1 MRSEDPSVDDA
12 VTFAVFGSV
21 EEFPGLAHF
30 AKAVA
35 GRPVSYA
42 AVLRMKADSSSSSTP
57 NSRMRFR
64 NSQGVGSSSQD
75 WPPFSRHR
83 FSALSS
89 QEDYMSEESEEF
101 GPIFIQEPDDA
112 IFSLD
117 MDNKKVIMNCEAR
130 GNPAPVYS
138 WLINGTNVN
147 VEADFRYSMID
158 GNLII
163 HNTSE
168 PNDHGRYQCRA
179 ENSIGII
186 MSREA
191 VLQFAYLEAFSGRTR
206 GAVSVRE
213 GQGVVLM
220 CAPPPHSPAEIIYSW
235 VFNELPSFVAED
247 SRRFISQEMGNL
259 YISKVQPLDVGSYVC
274 QVKNTVT
281 NARVLSPPTP
291 LTLKTDELFF
301 HRQCVLVKLAIGEI
315 ISQHKINRI
324 NGALPE
330 RDVASFIAR
339 SHEPNGQ
346 AKCMAV
352 TSGASTY
359 FRDAHASPAA
369 GVMGEYEPKI
379 EAHFPQTVLAAKGV
393 TVRLEC
399 FALGNPIPTITWRKM
414 SGNIPKKARLRK
426 SQAVLE
432 IPNIQLED
440 SGSYECKAENTR
452 GGTTYRGHLQVYTL
466 PQWISMINDTQLDS
480 GEQLRWECRAAGKPR
495 PTYRWMRNG
504 EPLSPQS
511 RVEMV
516 NGELIIHRLQQA
528 DSGMYQCIAENKY
541 GSIYSSAELKILASA
556 PIFSTNPVRLIATV
570 GRDVSLECRPRA
582 SPKPRITW
590 KRNDRR
596 VQPSRRIM
604 LLRNNTLRIINS
616 SRTDEGNYVCRA
628 ENQFGSAELMTVLLV
643 KEPMRVELSPVRVE
657 VTVGESVV
665 LSCKVTHD
673 PSLEVSFFWLLN
685 NQPLNAQH
693 EGGHFEYIQT
703 QSSTADLMIRSILL
717 KHAGKYGCRAET
729 SADSVL
735 AEAELLVRGPPG
747 PPGVVIVEE
756 ITDTTATLSWS
767 HGVDNHSPINTYN
780 VQARSPF
787 SLGWQTVKT
796 DPDPVTGNMESAMAV
811 ELNPWVEYEF
821 RVVATNA
828 IGTGDPSSPSRA
840 VRTKEAVPSVA
851 PGSVR
856 GGNGRRHELVISW
869 EPVSEEFQNGEG
881 FGYIVAFRANG
892 TRGWKEK
899 MVTSADST
907 TYKYRDET
915 FPPLTPFEVR
925 VGVYNNKGDGPF
937 SGVVTVFSA
946 EGGEKLSEEFIA
958 VNNMQLNEPREPP
971 SELQAFAIS
980 SSEIKVTWKPPS
992 PGPGR
997 PQGYEVSYWKDME
1010 QEETAKKPRTTGNET
1025 NMLLTGLEGNTQY
1038 LISVKGFNS
1047 VGQGPSSSAIR
1058 IRTKKNAPSLP
1069 PGNLMWIQE
1078 GNNVSLSWDP
1088 VKARD
1093 NESAV
1098 IGYKVLLRQEG
1109 RGHSQVT
1116 RTPNSAVVLTLPEGG
1131 TYIIEV
1137 RAVSEGGEG
1146 AASAQVRLLTSSGVR
1161 AKSGQLSIYNLPAGV
1176 TWTALFLSLMVP
1188 SFHF

>member
-1 MRSEDPSVDDA
+1 MGSPWKPLLLLSVI
-12 VTFAVFGSV
+12 S
-21 EEFPGLAHF
+21 GLADL

-42 AVLRMKADSSSSSTP
+42 AVLRMKSDSSSSSTL
-57 NSRMRFR
+57 NSRMRLR
-64 NSQGVGSSSQD
+64 NSHGAGSSGQD
-75 WPPFSRHR
+75 WPLFSRHR
-83 FSALSS
+83 YSALSS

-101 GPIFIQEPDDA
+101 GPVFVQEPDDA
-112 IFSLD
+112 IFALGSD
-117 MDNKKVIMNCEAR
+117 DKKVIMNCEAR
-130 GNPAPVYS
+130 GNPAPTYS
-138 WLINGTNVN
+138 WLINGSNVD
-147 VEADFRYSMID
+147 VEADFRYSLID

-163 HNTSE
+163 HNASE
-168 PNDHGRYQCRA
+168 AIDYGRYQCRA
-179 ENSIGII
+179 ENSIGIVL
-186 MSREA
+186 SRDA
-191 VLQFAYLEAFSGRTR
+191 LLQFAYLGAFSGRTR
-206 GAVSVRE
+206 GAVNVRE

-220 CAPPPHSPAEIIYSW
+220 CAPPPHSPEIIYSW

-259 YISKVQPLDVGSYVC
+259 YISKVQPSDVGSYVC

-291 LTLKTDELFF
+291 LTLKTD
-301 HRQCVLVKLAIGEI
+301 
-315 ISQHKINRI
+315 
-324 NGALPE
+324 
-330 RDVASFIAR
+330 
-339 SHEPNGQ
+339 
-346 AKCMAV
+346 
-352 TSGASTY
+352 
-359 FRDAHASPAA
+359 

-399 FALGNPIPTITWRKM
+399 FALGNPVPTITWRKM

-452 GGTTYRGHLQVYTL
+452 GGTAYRGHLQVYTL

-504 EPLSPQS
+504 ETLNPQS

-516 NGELIIHRLQQA
+516 NGELIIHKLEQS

-541 GSIYSSAELKILASA
+541 GSVYSNAELKILASA
-556 PIFSTNPVRLIATV
+556 PIFSTNPIRLIATV

-590 KRNDRR
+590 KKNDRR
-596 VQPSRRIM
+596 VQVSRRIT

-643 KEPMRVELSPVRVE
+643 KEPMRVELSPIRVE

-673 PSLEVSFFWLLN
+673 PSLDVSFLWLLN

-693 EGGHFEYIQT
+693 EGGHFESIQT
-703 QSSTADLMIRSILL
+703 SSTADLMIRSILL
-717 KHAGKYGCRAET
+717 KHAGKYGCRAQT

-767 HGVDNHSPINTYN
+767 HGVDNHSPITTYN
-780 VQARSPF
+780 IQARSPF

-796 DPDPVTGNMESAMAV
+796 DPDPVTGSMESAMAV

-821 RVVATNA
+821 RVVATNG
-828 IGTGDPSSPSRA
+828 IGTGDPSAPSRA

-851 PGSVR
+851 PASVR

-937 SGVVTVFSA
+937 SDVVTVFSA
-946 EGGEKLSEEFIA
+946 EGEPEEPPTDLQAIA
-958 VNNMQLNEPREPP
+958 V
-971 SELQAFAIS
+971 S
-980 SSEIKVTWKPPS
+980 SSEMRVMWKPPS

-997 PQGYEVSYWKDME
+997 PQGYEVTYWKDME
-1010 QEETAKKPRTTGNET
+1010 QEETGKKRRTVGNET
-1025 NMLLTGLEGNTQY
+1025 SMLLSGLEGNTQY

-1047 VGQGPSSSAIR
+1047 VGQGPSSSPIKISTR
-1058 IRTKKNAPSLP
+1058 KNAPSLP

-1093 NESAV
+1093 NESDV

-1116 RTPNSAVVLTLPEGG
+1116 RTPNSAIVLTLPEGG

-1137 RAVSEGGEG
+1137 RAVSDGGEG

-1161 AKSGQLSIYNLPAGV
+1161 AKSGQISLHNLPAGLA
-1176 TWTALFLSLMVP
+1176 WTSLFLSLLVP
-1188 SFHF
+1188 SFPL

>member
-1 MRSEDPSVDDA
+1 MGSPWKPLLLLSVI
-12 VTFAVFGSV
+12 S
-21 EEFPGLAHF
+21 GLADL

-42 AVLRMKADSSSSSTP
+42 AVLRMKADSSSSSTL
-57 NSRMRFR
+57 NSRMRLR
-64 NSQGVGSSSQD
+64 NSQGVGSSSLD
-75 WPPFSRHR
+75 WPPLSRHR

-130 GNPAPVYS
+130 GNPAPTYS

-168 PNDHGRYQCRA
+168 ASDHGRYQCRA
-179 ENSIGII
+179 ENSIGIV

-191 VLQFAYLEAFSGRTR
+191 LLQFAYLEAFSGRTR

-220 CAPPPHSPAEIIYSW
+220 CAPPPHSPEIIYSW

-247 SRRFISQEMGNL
+247 RRRFISQEMGNL
-259 YISKVQPLDVGSYVC
+259 YISKVQPSDVGSYVC

-291 LTLKTDELFF
+291 LTLKTD
-301 HRQCVLVKLAIGEI
+301 
-315 ISQHKINRI
+315 
-324 NGALPE
+324 
-330 RDVASFIAR
+330 
-339 SHEPNGQ
+339 
-346 AKCMAV
+346 
-352 TSGASTY
+352 
-359 FRDAHASPAA
+359 

-379 EAHFPQTVLAAKGV
+379 EAHFPQTVLVAKGV

-399 FALGNPIPTITWRKM
+399 FALGNPVPTITWRKM

-452 GGTTYRGHLQVYTL
+452 GGTSYRGHLQVYTL

-528 DSGMYQCIAENKY
+528 DSGMYQCVAENKY

-556 PIFSTNPVRLIATV
+556 PMFSTNPVRLIATV

-590 KRNDRR
+590 KKNDRR

-673 PSLEVSFFWLLN
+673 PTLEVSFFWLLN

-703 QSSTADLMIRSILL
+703 SSTADLMIRSILL
-717 KHAGKYGCRAET
+717 KHAGKYGCRAQT

-767 HGVDNHSPINTYN
+767 HGVDNHSPITTYN

-946 EGGEKLSEEFIA
+946 EG
-958 VNNMQLNEPREPP
+958 EPREPP

-1010 QEETAKKPRTTGNET
+1010 QEETGKKPRTMGNET

-1116 RTPNSAVVLTLPEGG
+1116 RTPNSSVVLTLPEGG

>member
-1 MRSEDPSVDDA
+1 YLFWLLYEA
-12 VTFAVFGSV
+12 A
-21 EEFPGLAHF
+21 GLCE
-30 AKAVA
+30 K
-35 GRPVSYA
+35 
-42 AVLRMKADSSSSSTP
+42 K
-57 NSRMRFR
+57 
-64 NSQGVGSSSQD
+64 
-75 WPPFSRHR
+75 
-83 FSALSS
+83 
-89 QEDYMSEESEEF
+89 SEEF
-101 GPIFIQEPDDA
+101 GPVFIQEPDDA

-117 MDNKKVIMNCEAR
+117 SDDKKVIMNCEAR
-130 GNPAPVYS
+130 GNPVPTYS
-138 WLINGTNVN
+138 WLINGTIVDA
-147 VEADFRYSMID
+147 EADFRYSLID

-163 HNTSE
+163 HNASE
-168 PNDHGRYQCRA
+168 AIDYGRYQCRA
-179 ENSIGII
+179 ENSIGTVQ
-186 MSREA
+186 SRDA
-191 VLQFAYLEAFSGRTR
+191 LLQFAYLGAFSGRAR

-220 CAPPPHSPAEIIYSW
+220 CAPPPHSPEIIYSW

-247 SRRFISQEMGNL
+247 SRRFISQETGNL
-259 YISKVQPLDVGSYVC
+259 YISKVQPSDVGSYVC

-291 LTLKTDELFF
+291 LTLKTD
-301 HRQCVLVKLAIGEI
+301 
-315 ISQHKINRI
+315 
-324 NGALPE
+324 
-330 RDVASFIAR
+330 
-339 SHEPNGQ
+339 
-346 AKCMAV
+346 
-352 TSGASTY
+352 
-359 FRDAHASPAA
+359 
-369 GVMGEYEPKI
+369 
-379 EAHFPQTVLAAKGV
+379 AHFPQTVLAAKGI

-399 FALGNPIPTITWRKM
+399 FALGNPVPTITWRKM

-452 GGTTYRGHLQVYTL
+452 GAL

-480 GEQLRWECRAAGKPR
+480 GEQLHWECRATGKPR
-495 PTYRWMRNG
+495 PTYRWLRNG
-504 EPLSPQS
+504 EPLNS
-511 RVEMV
+511 
-516 NGELIIHRLQQA
+516 QA

-541 GSIYSSAELKILASA
+541 GAIYSSAELKILASA
-556 PIFSTNPVRLIATV
+556 PVFSTNPIRLIATV
-570 GRDVSLECRPRA
+570 GKDVSLECRPRA
-582 SPKPRITW
+582 SPKPRISW
-590 KRNDRR
+590 RKNDRR

-616 SRTDEGNYVCRA
+616 SRSDEGSYVCRA
-628 ENQFGSAELMTVLLV
+628 ENQFGSAELTTVLLV
-643 KEPMRVELSPVRVE
+643 KEPMRVELSPIRVE

-673 PSLEVSFFWLLN
+673 PSLDVSFLWLLN
-685 NQPLNAQH
+685 NQPLNTQQ

-703 QSSTADLMIRSILL
+703 VSNLMIRSILL
-717 KHAGKYGCRAET
+717 KHAGKYGCRAQT

-767 HGVDNHSPINTYN
+767 HGVDNHSPITTYN
-780 VQARSPF
+780 VQARSPV

-796 DPDPVTGNMESAMAV
+796 DPEPVTGNMESAMAV

-821 RVVATNA
+821 RVVATNG
-828 IGTGDPSSPSRA
+828 IGTGDPSTPSRA

-851 PGSVR
+851 PANVR

-937 SGVVTVFSA
+937 SEVVTVFSA
-946 EGGEKLSEEFIA
+946 EGGEGQMCSCRLSCWEQ
-958 VNNMQLNEPREPP
+958 V
-971 SELQAFAIS
+971 S
-980 SSEIKVTWKPPS
+980 S
-992 PGPGR
+992 
-997 PQGYEVSYWKDME
+997 WKDME
-1010 QEETAKKPRTTGNET
+1010 QEEMGKKKRTMGNET
-1025 NMLLTGLEGNTQY
+1025 TMLLTGLDGNTQY

-1047 VGQGPSSSAIR
+1047 VGQGPASSPIKIS
-1058 IRTKKNAPSLP
+1058 TKKNAPSLP

-1093 NESAV
+1093 NESEV

-1109 RGHSQVT
+1109 RGHSQVM

-1146 AASAQVRLLTSSGVR
+1146 AASAQVRVLTSSGKR
-1161 AKSGQLSIYNLPAGV
+1161 
-1176 TWTALFLSLMVP
+1176 SLCVFSDLKMCTFGGRLDGLIP
-1188 SFHF
+1188 L

>member
-1 MRSEDPSVDDA
+1 
-12 VTFAVFGSV
+12 
-21 EEFPGLAHF
+21 
-30 AKAVA
+30 
-35 GRPVSYA
+35 
-42 AVLRMKADSSSSSTP
+42 MKLPTK
-57 NSRMRFR
+57 F
-64 NSQGVGSSSQD
+64 
-75 WPPFSRHR
+75 
-83 FSALSS
+83 
-89 QEDYMSEESEEF
+89 EEF
-101 GPIFIQEPDDA
+101 GPVFIQEPDDA

-117 MDNKKVIMNCEAR
+117 SDDKKVIMNCEAR
-130 GNPAPVYS
+130 GNPVPTYS
-138 WLINGTNVN
+138 WLINGTV
-147 VEADFRYSMID
+147 VDAEADFRYSLID

-163 HNTSE
+163 HNASE
-168 PNDHGRYQCRA
+168 AIDYGRYQCRA
-179 ENSIGII
+179 ENSIGTVQ
-186 MSREA
+186 SRDA
-191 VLQFAYLEAFSGRTR
+191 LLQFAYLGAFSGRAR

-220 CAPPPHSPAEIIYSW
+220 CAPPPHSPEIIYSW

-247 SRRFISQEMGNL
+247 SRRFISQETGNL
-259 YISKVQPLDVGSYVC
+259 YISKVQPSDVGSYVC

-291 LTLKTDELFF
+291 LTLKTD
-301 HRQCVLVKLAIGEI
+301 
-315 ISQHKINRI
+315 
-324 NGALPE
+324 
-330 RDVASFIAR
+330 
-339 SHEPNGQ
+339 
-346 AKCMAV
+346 
-352 TSGASTY
+352 
-359 FRDAHASPAA
+359 

-379 EAHFPQTVLAAKGV
+379 EAHFPQTVLAAKGI

-399 FALGNPIPTITWRKM
+399 FALGNPVPTITWRKM

-452 GGTTYRGHLQVYTL
+452 GGTAFRGHLQVYTL

-480 GEQLRWECRAAGKPR
+480 GEQLHWECRATGKPR
-495 PTYRWMRNG
+495 PTYRWLRNG
-504 EPLSPQS
+504 EPLNSQS

-541 GSIYSSAELKILASA
+541 GAIYSSAELKILASA
-556 PIFSTNPVRLIATV
+556 PVFSTNPIRLIATV
-570 GRDVSLECRPRA
+570 GKDVSLECRPRA
-582 SPKPRITW
+582 SPKPRISW
-590 KRNDRR
+590 RKNDRR

-616 SRTDEGNYVCRA
+616 SRSDEGSYVCRA
-628 ENQFGSAELMTVLLV
+628 ENQFGSAELTIVLLV
-643 KEPMRVELSPVRVE
+643 KEPMRVELSPIRVE

-673 PSLEVSFFWLLN
+673 PSLDVSFLWLLN
-685 NQPLNAQH
+685 NQPLNTQQ

-703 QSSTADLMIRSILL
+703 SSTADLMIRSILL
-717 KHAGKYGCRAET
+717 KHAGKYGCRAQT

-767 HGVDNHSPINTYN
+767 HGVDNHSPITTYN
-780 VQARSPF
+780 VQARSPV

-796 DPDPVTGNMESAMAV
+796 DPEPVTGNMESAMAV

-821 RVVATNA
+821 RVVATNG
-828 IGTGDPSSPSRA
+828 IGTGDPSTPSRA

-851 PGSVR
+851 PANVR

-937 SGVVTVFSA
+937 SEVVTVFSA
-946 EGGEKLSEEFIA
+946 EG
-958 VNNMQLNEPREPP
+958 EPREPP
-971 SELQAFAIS
+971 SEVQAFAIS
-980 SSEIKVTWKPPS
+980 SSEIKVMWKPKL
-992 PGPGR
+992 GR
-997 PQGYEVSYWKDME
+997 LSCWEQVSSWKDME
-1010 QEETAKKPRTTGNET
+1010 QEEMGKKKRTMGNET
-1025 NMLLTGLEGNTQY
+1025 TMLLTGLDGNTQY

-1047 VGQGPSSSAIR
+1047 VGQGPASSPIKIS
-1058 IRTKKNAPSLP
+1058 TKKNAPSLP

-1093 NESAV
+1093 NESEI
-1098 IGYKVLLRQEG
+1098 IGYKVEG
-1109 RGHSQVT
+1109 RGHSQVM

-1146 AASAQVRLLTSSGVR
+1146 AASAQVRVLTSSGKRSLCGFSDLKMCTFGLVIVC
-1161 AKSGQLSIYNLPAGV
+1161 SLS
-1176 TWTALFLSLMVP
+1176 
-1188 SFHF
+1188 

>member
-1 MRSEDPSVDDA
+1 M
-12 VTFAVFGSV
+12 
-21 EEFPGLAHF
+21 
-30 AKAVA
+30 
-35 GRPVSYA
+35 
-42 AVLRMKADSSSSSTP
+42 TP
-57 NSRMRFR
+57 
-64 NSQGVGSSSQD
+64 
-75 WPPFSRHR
+75 
-83 FSALSS
+83 
-89 QEDYMSEESEEF
+89 ESEEF
-101 GPIFIQEPDDA
+101 GPVFIQEPDDG

-117 MDNKKVIMNCEAR
+117 SDDKKVIMNCEAR
-130 GNPAPVYS
+130 GNPVPTYS
-138 WLINGTNVN
+138 WLINGTV
-147 VEADFRYSMID
+147 VDTEADFRYSLIA

-163 HNTSE
+163 HNASE
-168 PNDHGRYQCRA
+168 AIDYGRYQCRA
-179 ENSIGII
+179 ENSIGTVL
-186 MSREA
+186 SRDA
-191 VLQFAYLEAFSGRTR
+191 LLQFAYLGAFSGRAR

-220 CAPPPHSPAEIIYSW
+220 CAPPPHSPEIIYSW

-247 SRRFISQEMGNL
+247 SRRFISQETGNL
-259 YISKVQPLDVGSYVC
+259 YISKVQPSDVGSYVC

-291 LTLKTDELFF
+291 LALKTD
-301 HRQCVLVKLAIGEI
+301 
-315 ISQHKINRI
+315 
-324 NGALPE
+324 
-330 RDVASFIAR
+330 
-339 SHEPNGQ
+339 
-346 AKCMAV
+346 
-352 TSGASTY
+352 
-359 FRDAHASPAA
+359 

-399 FALGNPIPTITWRKM
+399 FALGNPVPTITWRKM

-452 GGTTYRGHLQVYTL
+452 GGTAFRGHLQVYTL

-480 GEQLRWECRAAGKPR
+480 GEQLHWECRATGKPR
-495 PTYRWMRNG
+495 PTYRWLRNG
-504 EPLSPQS
+504 EPLNSQS
-511 RVEMV
+511 RVEMM

-541 GSIYSSAELKILASA
+541 GAIYSSAELKILASA
-556 PIFSTNPVRLIATV
+556 PVFSTNPFRLIATV
-570 GRDVSLECRPRA
+570 GKDVSLECRPRA
-582 SPKPRITW
+582 SPKPRISW
-590 KRNDRR
+590 RKNDRR
-596 VQPSRRIM
+596 VHASRRIM

-616 SRTDEGNYVCRA
+616 SRSDEGSYVCRA
-628 ENQFGSAELMTVLLV
+628 ENQFGSAELTTVLLV
-643 KEPMRVELSPVRVE
+643 KEPMRVELSPIRVE

-673 PSLEVSFFWLLN
+673 PSLDVSFLWLLN
-685 NQPLNAQH
+685 NQPLNTQQ

-703 QSSTADLMIRSILL
+703 SSTADLMIRSILL
-717 KHAGKYGCRAET
+717 KHAGKYGCRAQT
-729 SADSVL
+729 SADSVR
-735 AEAELLVRGPPG
+735 RGEREKFCGEHLGVYHLTVSRLEWGSG
-747 PPGVVIVEE
+747 PTGYVQPL
-756 ITDTTATLSWS
+756 T
-767 HGVDNHSPINTYN
+767 VDRNPE
-780 VQARSPF
+780 
-787 SLGWQTVKT
+787 
-796 DPDPVTGNMESAMAV
+796 PVTGNMESAMAV

-821 RVVATNA
+821 RVVATNG
-828 IGTGDPSSPSRA
+828 IGTGDPSASSRA
-840 VRTKEAVPSVA
+840 VRTKEAGICHCVTFKHYLP
-851 PGSVR
+851 
-856 GGNGRRHELVISW
+856 GNGSRAHNNLFFFRPQ
-869 EPVSEEFQNGEG
+869 PVSEEFQNGEG

-937 SGVVTVFSA
+937 SEVVTVFSA
-946 EGGEKLSEEFIA
+946 EG
-958 VNNMQLNEPREPP
+958 EPREPP
-971 SELQAFAIS
+971 SEVQAFAIS
-980 SSEIKVTWKPPS
+980 SSEIKVMWKPPN

-997 PQGYEVSYWKDME
+997 PQGYEVSSWKDME
-1010 QEETAKKPRTTGNET
+1010 QEEMGKKKRTKGNET
-1025 NMLLTGLEGNTQY
+1025 TMLLTGLDGNTQY

-1047 VGQGPSSSAIR
+1047 VGQGPATSPIKIS
-1058 IRTKKNAPSLP
+1058 TKKNAPSLP

-1093 NESAV
+1093 NESEV

-1109 RGHSQVT
+1109 RGHSQVM

-1146 AASAQVRLLTSSGVR
+1146 AASAQVRVLTSSGKR
-1161 AKSGQLSIYNLPAGV
+1161 
-1176 TWTALFLSLMVP
+1176 SLCG
-1188 SFHF
+1188 F

>member
-1 MRSEDPSVDDA
+1 MDKSSLIYRDLDSIRFDWIRHCFNEETDLLTISRKGPSR
-12 VTFAVFGSV
+12 TSMGSPWKPLLLLSV
-21 EEFPGLAHF
+21 ISSLA
-30 AKAVA
+30 
-35 GRPVSYA
+35 
-42 AVLRMKADSSSSSTP
+42 
-57 NSRMRFR
+57 
-64 NSQGVGSSSQD
+64 
-75 WPPFSRHR
+75 
-83 FSALSS
+83 
-89 QEDYMSEESEEF
+89 ESEEF
-101 GPIFIQEPDDA
+101 GPVFLQEPDDA

-117 MDNKKVIMNCEAR
+117 SDDKKVIMNCEAR
-130 GNPAPVYS
+130 GNPVPTYS
-138 WLINGTNVN
+138 WLINGTIVDPGG
-147 VEADFRYSMID
+147 DFRYSLID

-163 HNTSE
+163 HNASE
-168 PNDHGRYQCRA
+168 AIDYGRYQCRA
-179 ENSIGII
+179 ENSIGSVL
-186 MSREA
+186 SRDA
-191 VLQFAYLEAFSGRTR
+191 LLQFAYLGAFSGRMR

-220 CAPPPHSPAEIIYSW
+220 CAPPPHSPEIIYSW

-247 SRRFISQEMGNL
+247 SRRFISQETGHL
-259 YISKVQPLDVGSYVC
+259 YISKVQPSDVGSYVC

-291 LTLKTDELFF
+291 LTLKTD
-301 HRQCVLVKLAIGEI
+301 
-315 ISQHKINRI
+315 
-324 NGALPE
+324 
-330 RDVASFIAR
+330 
-339 SHEPNGQ
+339 
-346 AKCMAV
+346 
-352 TSGASTY
+352 
-359 FRDAHASPAA
+359 

-379 EAHFPQTVLAAKGV
+379 EAHFPQTVLAAKGI

-399 FALGNPIPTITWRKM
+399 FALGNPVPTITWRKM

-452 GGTTYRGHLQVYTL
+452 GGTAFRGHLQVYTL

-480 GEQLRWECRAAGKPR
+480 GEQLRWECRATGKPR
-495 PTYRWMRNG
+495 PTYRWLRNG
-504 EPLSPQS
+504 EPLNSQS

-516 NGELIIHRLQQA
+516 NGELIIHRLQQT

-541 GSIYSSAELKILASA
+541 GAIYSSAELKILASA
-556 PIFSTNPVRLIATV
+556 PMFSTNPVRLIATV
-570 GRDVSLECRPRA
+570 GKDVSLECRPRA
-582 SPKPRITW
+582 SPKPRISW
-590 KRNDRR
+590 RKSDRR

-616 SRTDEGNYVCRA
+616 SRSDEGSYVCRA
-628 ENQFGSAELMTVLLV
+628 ENQFGSAELTTMLLV
-643 KEPMRVELSPVRVE
+643 KEPMRVELNPVRVE

-673 PSLEVSFFWLLN
+673 PSLDVSFLWLLN
-685 NQPLNAQH
+685 NQPLNTQQ

-717 KHAGKYGCRAET
+717 KHAGKYGCHAQT

-767 HGVDNHSPINTYN
+767 HGVDNHSPITTYN
-780 VQARSPF
+780 VQARSPV

-796 DPDPVTGNMESAMAV
+796 DPEPVTGNMESAMAV

-821 RVVATNA
+821 RVVATNG
-828 IGTGDPSSPSRA
+828 IGTGDPSTPSRA

-851 PGSVR
+851 PANVR

-869 EPVSEEFQNGEG
+869 EPISEEFQNGEG

-937 SGVVTVFSA
+937 SEVVTVFSA
-946 EGGEKLSEEFIA
+946 EG
-958 VNNMQLNEPREPP
+958 EPREPP
-971 SELQAFAIS
+971 SEVQAFAIS
-980 SSEIKVTWKPPS
+980 SSEIKVIWKPPN

-997 PQGYEVSYWKDME
+997 PQAYEVSFWKDME
-1010 QEETAKKPRTTGNET
+1010 QEEMGKKKRTTGNET
-1025 NMLLTGLEGNTQY
+1025 TLLLTGLEGNTQY

-1047 VGQGPSSSAIR
+1047 AGQGPASSPIKIS
-1058 IRTKKNAPSLP
+1058 TKKNAPSLP

-1093 NESAV
+1093 NESEV

-1109 RGHSQVT
+1109 RGHSQVM

-1146 AASAQVRLLTSSGVR
+1146 AASAQVRVLTSSGVR
-1161 AKSGQLSIYNLPAGV
+1161 AKSGQLSVQNLPPGL

-1188 SFHF
+1188 CFPL

>member
-1 MRSEDPSVDDA
+1 
-12 VTFAVFGSV
+12 FFH
-21 EEFPGLAHF
+21 L
-30 AKAVA
+30 
-35 GRPVSYA
+35 
-42 AVLRMKADSSSSSTP
+42 TP
-57 NSRMRFR
+57 
-64 NSQGVGSSSQD
+64 
-75 WPPFSRHR
+75 
-83 FSALSS
+83 
-89 QEDYMSEESEEF
+89 ESEEF
-101 GPIFIQEPDDA
+101 GPVFIQEPDDA

-117 MDNKKVIMNCEAR
+117 SDDKKVIMNCEAR
-130 GNPAPVYS
+130 GNPVPTYS
-138 WLINGTNVN
+138 WLINGTIVDA
-147 VEADFRYSMID
+147 EADFRYSLID

-163 HNTSE
+163 HNASE
-168 PNDHGRYQCRA
+168 AIDYGRYQCRA
-179 ENSIGII
+179 ENSIGTVQ
-186 MSREA
+186 SRDA
-191 VLQFAYLEAFSGRTR
+191 LLQFAYLGAFSGRAR

-220 CAPPPHSPAEIIYSW
+220 CAPPPHSPEIIYSW

-247 SRRFISQEMGNL
+247 SRRFISQETGNL
-259 YISKVQPLDVGSYVC
+259 YISKVQPSDVGSYVC

-281 NARVLSPPTP
+281 NARVL
-291 LTLKTDELFF
+291 
-301 HRQCVLVKLAIGEI
+301 R
-315 ISQHKINRI
+315 
-324 NGALPE
+324 
-330 RDVASFIAR
+330 
-339 SHEPNGQ
+339 
-346 AKCMAV
+346 
-352 TSGASTY
+352 
-359 FRDAHASPAA
+359 
-369 GVMGEYEPKI
+369 VMGEYEPKI
-379 EAHFPQTVLAAKGV
+379 EAHFPQTVLAAKGI

-399 FALGNPIPTITWRKM
+399 FALGNPVPTITWRKM

-452 GGTTYRGHLQVYTL
+452 GGTAFRGHLQVYTL

-480 GEQLRWECRAAGKPR
+480 GEQLHWECRATGKPR
-495 PTYRWMRNG
+495 PTYRWLRNG
-504 EPLSPQS
+504 EPLNSQS

-541 GSIYSSAELKILASA
+541 GAIYSSAELKILASA
-556 PIFSTNPVRLIATV
+556 PVFSTNPIRLIATV
-570 GRDVSLECRPRA
+570 GKDVSLECRPRA
-582 SPKPRITW
+582 SPKPRISW
-590 KRNDRR
+590 RKNDRR
-596 VQPSRRIM
+596 VQIM

-616 SRTDEGNYVCRA
+616 SRSDEGSYVCRA
-628 ENQFGSAELMTVLLV
+628 ENQFGSAELTTVLLV
-643 KEPMRVELSPVRVE
+643 KGKRPSSTSSP
-657 VTVGESVV
+657 TPVGPIPWLTTLEQTEH
-665 LSCKVTHD
+665 LTHD
-673 PSLEVSFFWLLN
+673 PSLDVSFLWLLN
-685 NQPLNAQH
+685 NQPLNTQQ
-693 EGGHFEYIQT
+693 EGVTCTIG
-703 QSSTADLMIRSILL
+703 SDLMIRSILL
-717 KHAGKYGCRAET
+717 KHAGKYGCRAQT

-767 HGVDNHSPINTYN
+767 HGVDNHSPITTYN
-780 VQARSPF
+780 VQARSPV

-796 DPDPVTGNMESAMAV
+796 DPEPVTGNMESAMAV

-821 RVVATNA
+821 RVVATNG
-828 IGTGDPSSPSRA
+828 IGTGDPSTPSRA

-851 PGSVR
+851 PANVR

-937 SGVVTVFSA
+937 SEVVTVFSA
-946 EGGEKLSEEFIA
+946 EGGE
-958 VNNMQLNEPREPP
+958 EPREPP
-971 SELQAFAIS
+971 SEVQAFAIS
-980 SSEIKVTWKPPS
+980 SSEIKVMWKPPN

-997 PQGYEVSYWKDME
+997 PQGYEVSSWKDME
-1010 QEETAKKPRTTGNET
+1010 QEEMGKKKRTMGNET
-1025 NMLLTGLEGNTQY
+1025 TMLLTGLDGNTQY

-1047 VGQGPSSSAIR
+1047 VGQGPASSPIKIS
-1058 IRTKKNAPSLP
+1058 TKKNAPSLP

-1093 NESAV
+1093 NESEV

-1109 RGHSQVT
+1109 RGHSQVM

-1146 AASAQVRLLTSSGVR
+1146 AASAQVRVLTSSGKR
-1161 AKSGQLSIYNLPAGV
+1161 
-1176 TWTALFLSLMVP
+1176 SLCVFSDLKMCTFGGRLDGLIP
-1188 SFHF
+1188 L